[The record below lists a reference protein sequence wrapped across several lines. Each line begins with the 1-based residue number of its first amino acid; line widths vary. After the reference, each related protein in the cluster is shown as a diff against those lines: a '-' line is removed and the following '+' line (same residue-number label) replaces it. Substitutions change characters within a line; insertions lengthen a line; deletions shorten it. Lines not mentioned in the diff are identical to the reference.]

1 MSPWPWRGTRAV
13 GEAGERAAERHLR
26 RAGYVILARNY
37 RCAAGE
43 VDLVALDG
51 RCVVFVEVKA
61 RHAEDADTPLAALR
75 VPQERRIV
83 RAAQHFL
90 ARHRLLDRDVRFD
103 VVGVRLGPGG
113 PLCEL
118 IRDAFESDLEW

>member
-1 MSPWPWRGTRAV
+1 MTPLPWRGTRAL
-13 GEAGERAAERHLR
+13 GTAGERAAERHLR

-37 RCAAGE
+37 RCAVGE

-61 RHAEDADTPLAALR
+61 RHDPDPEVALAA
-75 VPQERRIV
+75 VSAAQQRRIA

-90 ARHRLLDRDVRFD
+90 ARHRLLGRDVRFD
-103 VVGVRLGPGG
+103 VVGVHLAGG
-113 PLCEL
+113 TPLCEL
-118 IRDAFESDLEW
+118 IRDAFGHDLW